1 MIVENGKI
9 AIARMIS
16 NTFTEMQVGDG
27 SDDTSIRQQQ
37 LDHAITIRKQVSN
50 VTVIGSQ
57 IIYEV
62 TFSGSEINGTNIS
75 EMGIFSNAS
84 KINDTGDIS
93 YHDKALINNKL
104 LSRINFNSIGPI
116 AASDTVTLTFVM
128 EVE

>member
-62 TFSGSEINGTNIS
+62 TFSGSEINGT
-75 EMGIFSNAS
+75 
-84 KINDTGDIS
+84 D
-93 YHDKALINNKL
+93 
-104 LSRINFNSIGPI
+104 SI
-116 AASDTVTLTFVM
+116 D
-128 EVE
+128 